1 MGSQNFW
8 PWNDPKGLRTA
19 AQPNAAY
26 NTNTATAATTITAA
40 QMTGGFSDVALAM
53 TGALTAAANAT
64 TDTAA
69 NILAAIPVSQRYI
82 GFTYVLRVIN
92 ESSGAFAWTVV
103 GGTNVTVTG
112 TATVAQNTW
121 REFLVKIATVST
133 ITMQSVGT
141 GTQS

>member
-26 NTNTATAATTITAA
+26 NTNSATAATTLTGA
-40 QMTGGFSDVALAM
+40 QMTGGFANVALAM
-53 TGALTAAANAT
+53 TGALAAAADAT

-69 NILAAIPVSQRYI
+69 NIIAAVPVSQRYV

-103 GGTNVTVTG
+103 GGTGVTVTG

-121 REFLVKIATVST
+121 REFMVSIATTTTVT
-133 ITMQSVGT
+133 LQSIGT